1 MAKEDY
7 KGIWVFAEQQNG
19 VLNPAVL
26 EILAKALELK
36 AHTGE
41 ELTAVLLGDGV
52 SALAETL
59 FAYGADS
66 VILAEDKALASY
78 SARPYEAALT
88 QLAEKYKPSII
99 LYAATSL
106 GRDLAPR
113 MMVSLKT
120 GLTADAIDLGFDR
133 DEVFYQTTPAYG
145 GSILAHIVILE
156 ARPQMATVRPM
167 MFEPIEPRTGAVGK
181 LIAETVDVSAD
192 PDYEVLET
200 APKQDTGDAIE
211 GAQVIIAGGRGIKDQ
226 ADLEPLKE
234 LASLLDGKLAA
245 SRPLVDN
252 GWLPHE
258 KQIGQSGT
266 TVKPKFIFNVA
277 ISGSV
282 QYQVGMQ
289 NAGCVISVNHTK
301 GAPIFDISRR
311 FIMSDRK
318 FIIPEFGPFA
328 GMRVVCSG
336 SLVAMPFAA
345 TMLADFGAEVIQMP
359 PPCWPTSAPKS
370 SRSSAPV
377 SAIRSVCW
385 LPLPMSMV
393 RRSPRPGH
401 RTPATSWP

>member
-192 PDYEVLET
+192 PDYEVL
-200 APKQDTGDAIE
+200 
-211 GAQVIIAGGRGIKDQ
+211 
-226 ADLEPLKE
+226 
-234 LASLLDGKLAA
+234 
-245 SRPLVDN
+245 DN

-301 GAPIFDISRR
+301 GAPIFDISHYGVVG
-311 FIMSDRK
+311 DYK
-318 FIIPEFGPFA
+318 TVIPA
-328 GMRVVCSG
+328 
-336 SLVAMPFAA
+336 LVAEIKNRKA
-345 TMLADFGAEVIQMP
+345 
-359 PPCWPTSAPKS
+359 
-370 SRSSAPV
+370 
-377 SAIRSVCW
+377 
-385 LPLPMSMV
+385 
-393 RRSPRPGH
+393 
-401 RTPATSWP
+401 

>member
-1 MAKEDY
+1 MSKEDY

-19 VLNPAVL
+19 ILNPAVP

-41 ELTAVLLGDGV
+41 ELTAVLLGNDV
-52 SALAETL
+52 TPLAQTL
-59 FAYGADS
+59 IEFGADS
-66 VILAEDKALASY
+66 VILAQNPALASY
-78 SARPYEAALT
+78 SARPYETALS

-113 MMVSLKT
+113 MMVALKT
-120 GLTADAIDLGFDR
+120 GLTADAIDLGFDG

-156 ARPQMATVRPM
+156 TRPQMATVRPM
-167 MFEPIEPRTGAVGK
+167 MFEPIEPRTGAVGR
-181 LIAETVDVSAD
+181 LINETVNVWAD
-192 PDYEVLET
+192 ADYEVLET
-200 APKQDTGDAIE
+200 APKQDTGEGIE
-211 GAQVIIAGGRGIKDQ
+211 TASVIVAGGRGIKEE
-226 ADLEPLKE
+226 ADLASLRE

-266 TVKPKFIFNVA
+266 TVKPRLIFNIA

-289 NAGCVISVNHTK
+289 NASCIISVNHTK
-301 GAPIFDISRR
+301 GAPIFDISHYGVVGDYKTV
-311 FIMSDRK
+311 IPALVEEIKIRK
-318 FIIPEFGPFA
+318 
-328 GMRVVCSG
+328 S
-336 SLVAMPFAA
+336 
-345 TMLADFGAEVIQMP
+345 
-359 PPCWPTSAPKS
+359 
-370 SRSSAPV
+370 
-377 SAIRSVCW
+377 
-385 LPLPMSMV
+385 
-393 RRSPRPGH
+393 
-401 RTPATSWP
+401 